1 MIEVA
6 RVRDHRGGGA
16 GKVIRPPARWA
27 ANIACTAWSVDDGGK
42 KRMLIMAAHRKN
54 VGREKRG
61 RSTQEERELFYA
73 GQGGNDPSLF
83 YFLMPLP
90 LVAARYC
97 C

>member
-1 MIEVA
+1 
-6 RVRDHRGGGA
+6 
-16 GKVIRPPARWA
+16 
-27 ANIACTAWSVDDGGK
+27 
-42 KRMLIMAAHRKN
+42 MLIMAAHRKN